1 MKAGMVRRVWRCDLN
16 RSNRPVRTRM
26 PGGVAGERP
35 FGLPPMPMR
44 LLYAIWVFSVIL
56 LCGGKT
62 LLEYLLFQPLP
73 LAGHRR

>member
-35 FGLPPMPMR
+35 FGLPPMP
-44 LLYAIWVFSVIL
+44 IL
-56 LCGGKT
+56 LSGSLVIARLTAK
-62 LLEYLLFQPLP
+62 
-73 LAGHRR
+73 A